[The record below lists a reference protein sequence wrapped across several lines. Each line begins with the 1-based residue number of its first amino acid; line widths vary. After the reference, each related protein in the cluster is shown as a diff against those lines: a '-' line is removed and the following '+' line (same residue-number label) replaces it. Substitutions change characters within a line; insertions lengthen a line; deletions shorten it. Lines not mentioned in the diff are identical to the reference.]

1 MGFFVSCASG
11 LFDTVEERFA
21 ESLSINVRI
30 IIFRVIDTHLSISR
44 KRIFLCETIWK
55 SCANNPFPEERERMM
70 EFTQERERR
79 GGEGRS
85 SA

>member
-1 MGFFVSCASG
+1 MGFFVSRASG

-44 KRIFLCETIWK
+44 SKEDIRLR
-55 SCANNPFPEERERMM
+55 NNLEKLRE
-70 EFTQERERR
+70 
-79 GGEGRS
+79 
-85 SA
+85 